1 MRLLLQKSRHLV
13 VWLSLLPLLLAFAA
27 YRTSTEHFESVQDTL
42 ATDDFLSQ
50 LTALLSTVTD
60 AETGQR
66 GYLLTKQESFLASYR
81 EALSNTDQR
90 MARVTELASR
100 NGVSREEISQL
111 RNEVAHKV
119 KELQATIDVREKS
132 GLEAAL
138 QAVRT
143 GHGATHMRNIRRVVN
158 QIAAAQRK
166 TLGLRIEAQRRNQ
179 ELLEGVLAFGVG
191 AGFLLLF
198 FSYRFSAMYV
208 LERDLADAEVRRV
221 ADTFEVRVEQRTAE
235 LKEQT
240 QELKQRTTELQRSN
254 QDLLQ
259 FAYIASHDLQ
269 EPLRTIGSY
278 VGLLARRY
286 ENQLDD
292 TAKTYIQFAVDGASR
307 MQTLINDLLDY
318 SRAGT
323 QTPEKKMLP
332 AERVVKRAL
341 TNLRMRIEETGTSI
355 LCTELPTIE
364 ADEGKLTQVLQNL
377 IGNAIK
383 FRKHDSPPTV
393 TIRAKYES
401 DQWIFSIED
410 NGIGFEE
417 RYTDRIFQ
425 VFQRLHGVGK
435 YQGNGIGLAICKRIV
450 EHHGGRLWAHSE
462 LGAGSTFFFSL
473 PAFDGGFAVDTNLT
487 ATEIMASERIVNV

>member
-1 MRLLLQKSRHLV
+1 MRLLLQKSRYLV

-27 YRTSTEHFESVQDTL
+27 YRTSSEHFESVQDTL

-50 LTALLSTVTD
+50 LNALLSTVTE

-66 GYLLTKQESFLASYR
+66 GYLLTEQESFLAPYR
-81 EALSNTDQR
+81 QALRNVDQR
-90 MARVTELASR
+90 LARVTDLAAR
-100 NGVSREEISQL
+100 NGVSPEEIGQL
-111 RNEVAHKV
+111 RHEVAQKM
-119 KELQATIDVREKS
+119 KELQITIDIREKS
-132 GLEAAL
+132 GLESAL
-138 QAVRT
+138 QEVRA
-143 GHGATHMRNIRRVVN
+143 GHGATHMGNIRRLVN

-166 TLGLRIEAQRRNQ
+166 TLALRIEAQRRKQ
-179 ELLEGVLAFGVG
+179 ELLEGVLAVGVG

-208 LERDLADAEVRRV
+208 LERDLAEAEVRRV
-221 ADTFEVRVEQRTAE
+221 AETFEMRVEQRTAE

-240 QELKQRTTELQRSN
+240 QKLELRTTELQRSN

-286 ENQLDD
+286 QDQLDD
-292 TAKTYIQFAVDGASR
+292 TAKTYIRFAVEGASR

-323 QTPEKKMLP
+323 QSLEKKRVS

-341 TNLRMRIEETGTSI
+341 TNLRMRIEETGTTV
-355 LCTELPTIE
+355 LCTEMPAID

-383 FRKHDSPPTV
+383 FRKHDSPPEV
-393 TIRAKYES
+393 TIRAQYES
-401 DQWIFSIED
+401 DEWIFSIED
-410 NGIGFEE
+410 KGIGFEE
-417 RYTDRIFQ
+417 KYTDRIFQ

-462 LGAGSTFFFSL
+462 LGVGSTFFFSL
-473 PAFDGGFAVDTNLT
+473 PAVEGGFEVKTMLT
-487 ATEIMASERIVNV
+487 PIEIMAPERILNA